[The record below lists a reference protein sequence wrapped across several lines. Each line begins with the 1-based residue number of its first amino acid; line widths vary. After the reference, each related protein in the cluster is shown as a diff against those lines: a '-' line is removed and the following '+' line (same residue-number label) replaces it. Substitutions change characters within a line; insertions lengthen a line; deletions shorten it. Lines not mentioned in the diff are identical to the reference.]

1 MKHKIY
7 LAFFLIFSFFGN
19 EKLIAQCANNNSSQG
34 GVQSIATQGVAQ
46 NTGCIDAGRY
56 ARVTVVAGE
65 SYTFSTCTASW
76 DTEMTLYANSGGS
89 ALAFD
94 DDGCGSSNGGSSIT
108 WTATFSGTLRILID
122 GDGCSSPSE
131 CSTISMLWVLPP
143 VPSNDDCANAV
154 AVSCSSSVNGT
165 TVGSTIDAVSSCG
178 TTISTG
184 GVWYS
189 LIGTGEL
196 FSASLCGASYDTKLD
211 VYEGSCSTFLCVGGN
226 NNDATCG
233 TASSYNFA
241 TDNGETYYILVHGN
255 GSAKGTFTLAISCI
269 APVYTNQ
276 DCEASQQICTDETF
290 GGNSDAQG
298 QVQEL
303 NLFNSNCLTIEHQS
317 GWFYFQPESEGTIEF
332 TLTPTA
338 GIDYD
343 FAIWGPYSSIDC
355 PPQEDPLRCSYS
367 AEYVP
372 TGLVLNSPEGD
383 ISEPPAGDGWVEAIT
398 VTSADLMQYYV
409 MLIDNYT
416 ADFTAYEFH
425 WSLDGVTLACQMLLP
440 VEFLE
445 FFGLPGE
452 TSNTLMWS
460 TASELNNSH
469 FEIERSSDGAVFTK
483 IGSIT
488 GSGTS
493 SSQKEYAWV
502 DSYRPLGTCYYRLKQ
517 VDYNGEFDYSQTIS
531 LHSDG
536 QIVLES
542 IYPNPSSGNFSVR
555 FNSGSS
561 SMVKIMIQD
570 VSGRPVYEQVVN
582 LTKGFNTTEVGA
594 EQLLKG
600 YYILSFEDESG
611 QIIAREHISIH

>member
-1 MKHKIY
+1 MKQKIF
-7 LAFFLIFSFFGN
+7 LPFLLIFSFFVSDDL
-19 EKLIAQCANNNSSQG
+19 KAQCANNNSSQG
-34 GVQSIATQGVAQ
+34 VVQSIATQGVAQ
-46 NTGCIDAGRY
+46 NTNCIDAGKY

-65 SYTFSTCTASW
+65 TYTFSTCTATW

-94 DDGCGSSNGGSSIT
+94 DDGCGSAGGGSSIT

-122 GDGCSSPSE
+122 GAGCSSPSS
-131 CSTISMLWVLPP
+131 CAVISMLWVLPP
-143 VPSNDDCANAV
+143 VPSNDNCVNAI
-154 AVSCSSSVNGT
+154 AVSCGSSVNGT

-178 TTISTG
+178 TSISTG

-189 LIGTGEL
+189 VVGTGAL
-196 FSASLCGASYDTKLD
+196 FSASVCGASYDTKLD
-211 VYEGSCSTFLCVGGN
+211 VYEGACSTFLCVGGN
-226 NNDATCG
+226 NNGVSCG
-233 TASSYNFA
+233 TSSVYNFH
-241 TDNGETYYILVHGN
+241 TDNGVTYYILVHGN
-255 GSAKGTFTLAISCI
+255 GSTKGTFTLTISCVNV
-269 APVYTNQ
+269 VYTNQ

-290 GGNSDAQG
+290 LGNSDAHG

-303 NLFNSNCLTIEHQS
+303 NLFNSNCLTVEHQS

-343 FAIWGPYSSIDC
+343 FAIWGPFSSIDC

-367 AEYVP
+367 AEPVP

-383 ISEPPAGDGWVEAIT
+383 ISEPPSGDAWVEAIT

-409 MLIDNYT
+409 MLIDNFS
-416 ADFTAYEFH
+416 ADYTAYEFQ
-425 WSLDGVTLACQMLLP
+425 WNLTGVTLACQMLLP

-483 IGSIT
+483 IGT
-488 GSGTS
+488 VQGSGTS

-531 LHSDG
+531 LHAEG
-536 QIVLES
+536 QIVVEN
-542 IYPNPSSGNFSVR
+542 IYPNPSTGNFSVR
-555 FNSGSS
+555 FNSGISS
-561 SMVKIMIQD
+561 QVNILIQD

-582 LTKGFNTTEVGA
+582 LSKGFNTTVVA
-594 EQLLKG
+594 ADHILKG
-600 YYILSFEDESG
+600 YYIVSFEDESG
-611 QIIAREHISIH
+611 QIIAREHISIN